1 MICQGFEKVENAGAM
16 LKHRPLFDV
25 YWDTK
30 KIKLENIHDIP
41 IFLTASYSTGLHCEG
56 SFHTFETA
64 QTSRKWLRVHA
75 SQEWHDLYR
84 PEAMDDLQRFYDF
97 YAKGIQNGWD
107 TETPRVR
114 LTLLGYDGSFAKTV
128 EERVEERWPPA
139 SLHKIRY
146 YLDASKKTLATVQP
160 AVSSY
165 VAHESHSLTD
175 CSVSFPP
182 TITLS

>member
-1 MICQGFEKVENAGAM
+1 MVRQ
-16 LKHRPLFDV
+16 RPLFDK

-30 KIKLENIHDIP
+30 KIKPENIHDIP
-41 IFLTASYSTGLHCEG
+41 MYLTASYSTGLHCEG

-97 YAKGIQNGWD
+97 YAKGIKNGWE

-114 LTLLGYDGSFAKTV
+114 LTLLAYDGSFAKTV
-128 EERVEERWPPA
+128 EERPEEQWPPV
-139 SLHKIRY
+139 SHRNIRY
-146 YLDASKKTLATVQP
+146 YLDAHNKSLASSQP
-160 AVSSY
+160 LAPSTIAY
-165 VAHESHSLTD
+165 ESHSLTD
-175 CSVSFPP
+175 CSVSFRQTSRLARPH
-182 TITLS
+182 